1 MASDDTEGGRADALQ
16 ESPQRDADIVAR
28 IDAGDLT
35 RAFDMV
41 MQRYESKVYRLCFTF
56 MRNRAPAQ
64 DAAQESLV
72 RIWRALPK
80 YDGRAALSTWIYAI
94 TRNWCFTALGSKRRT
109 VSLSEVAVQA
119 EVDALA
125 APDGH
130 DARDQGQAMRQLVDQ
145 LPEMTRRIVT
155 LYYFEE
161 QSVAQV
167 SELVGLAH
175 GTIKTH
181 LFRARATLLARLES
195 LGLANLE
202 NWIRI
207 GD

>member
-1 MASDDTEGGRADALQ
+1 MTSDDTEGGRAGASERPQ
-16 ESPQRDADIVAR
+16 ERDADIVGHIA
-28 IDAGDLT
+28 AGNLT
-35 RAFDMV
+35 RAFDVV
-41 MQRYESKVYRLCFTF
+41 MQRYESKVFRLCFSF

-64 DAAQESLV
+64 DAAQESLL

-94 TRNWCFTALGSKRRT
+94 TRNWCLTCLGSKRRT
-109 VSLSEVAVQA
+109 ISLSESVVQV

-130 DARDQGQAMRQLVDQ
+130 DGWDQGQAIKQLVDE

-181 LFRARATLLARLES
+181 LFRARSTLLARLETS
-195 LGLANLE
+195 GLANLE
-202 NWIRI
+202 HWTRI